1 MNGSVPAVPHG
12 LPAKGLPPPSPVDPP
27 ELANRRAGW
36 KKYPMIMRHPAE
48 QAAVVSNDR
57 TVDPSTGREVWV
69 NAPPGKSIR
78 FGPVTV
84 LNEHQEE
91 LHQSKGYR
99 GAGDPAAI
107 ERHERAPIP
116 AGYRYEEYPRIL
128 EDGTIDEG
136 PDAPQAP
143 DNFYPFW
150 VRAEGWPDELVQ
162 DREEHQALLTKYGLE
177 EPPPPVTEVEARD
190 VKIASLE
197 DQIAELKALILL
209 QMKGAAGQPAQVPP
223 AADAAEPVI
232 PAASSEPPDQVKPEP
247 VDSKVNT
254 IEPAVEPRVPVP
266 ENTAEPAAQV
276 SDEPGATDPANLQAD
291 PQPGGEPSA
300 EETIKARMAELD
312 AEEAALEVEESAE
325 APAKQGKRK

>member
-1 MNGSVPAVPHG
+1 MLGTVPKSD
-12 LPAKGLPPPSPVDPP
+12 LPAPSPVDAP

-57 TVDPSTGREVWV
+57 TVDPTTGRETWI
-69 NAPPGKSIR
+69 NAKPGKAIR

-116 AGYRYEEYPRIL
+116 PGYRYDEYPRIL

-136 PDAPQAP
+136 PDAPPAP

-150 VRAEGWPDELVQ
+150 VRADGWPDELVQ
-162 DREEHQALLTKYGLE
+162 DREEHQALLKKYGLE
-177 EPPPPVTEVEARD
+177 EPPAPVPEADARD
-190 VKIASLE
+190 VKISSLE
-197 DQIAELKALILL
+197 EQIAELKALMLL
-209 QMKGAAGQPAQVPP
+209 QIKGSAGQPAQVPP

-254 IEPAVEPRVPVP
+254 
-266 ENTAEPAAQV
+266 AEPAAVPAQPAPAEAIAPVEDAAQAPADQV
-276 SDEPGATDPANLQAD
+276 EPITAAA
-291 PQPGGEPSA
+291 GEPSA
-300 EETIKARMAELD
+300 EEAIKARMAELD
-312 AEEAALEVEESAE
+312 AEEAALEVEAE